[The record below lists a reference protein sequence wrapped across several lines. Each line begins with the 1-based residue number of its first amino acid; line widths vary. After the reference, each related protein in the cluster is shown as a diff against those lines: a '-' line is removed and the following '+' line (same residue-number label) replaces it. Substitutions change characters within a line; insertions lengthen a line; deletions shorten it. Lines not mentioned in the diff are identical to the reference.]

1 MNPGF
6 FKPKQKT
13 MIEIAVNDRI
23 GKRIKVKCF
32 PTDTIFIL
40 KQLVAAHI
48 GTRPEKLVFQ
58 KSNIPYKDKITL
70 EDYEISDGSELELY
84 YN

>member
-1 MNPGF
+1 MNSNSGYN
-6 FKPKQKT
+6 KPKQKT
-13 MIEIAVNDRI
+13 MIEIVVNDRV

-40 KQLVAAHI
+40 KKLVAAHI

-58 KSNIPYKDKITL
+58 KSNIPYKDKINCFSNSVL
-70 EDYEISDGSELELY
+70 VNL
-84 YN
+84 

>member
-1 MNPGF
+1 MGIISQN
-6 FKPKQKT
+6 KKT
-13 MIEIAVNDRI
+13 MIEIVVNARV

-40 KQLVAAHI
+40 KKLVAAHI
-48 GTRPEKLVFQ
+48 CTRPEKLVFQ

-70 EDYEISDGSELELY
+70 EDCEI
-84 YN
+84 